1 MVKVSPDT
9 YTMLLMSLLISADKP
24 VVLLVLSEWL
34 VLLERLVLL
43 RRGAGLAFGLATGFW
58 CGLGF
63 GLPTAGFGLL
73 RVMVVC
79 AAMPMGQSMMSRAKI
94 RCLGFMMYDV
104 C

>member
-1 MVKVSPDT
+1 MVKVLPDT

-43 RRGAGLAFGLATGFW
+43 RRGVGFAFGLATGFW
-58 CGLGF
+58 RGF
-63 GLPTAGFGLL
+63 GLVLVTAGFGLL

-79 AAMPMGQSMMSRAKI
+79 AVMPMGQSMMSRVRI
-94 RCLGFMMYDV
+94 RCLGLMMYGV
-104 C
+104 